1 MARRRP
7 HRDGCAAAHT
17 LDLVG
22 ERWALLV
29 ARELMVGP
37 KRFTDIRAGIPDIS
51 PNVLGQRLRELAEIG
66 VLRRRTLAPPAAS
79 QVYELT
85 EWGYELEPILQE
97 LGRWGSRSPAMPHEG
112 ELSVCSFI
120 LAMRTMFDPKAA
132 KGLRATYELR
142 LGEERF
148 RAKVRD
154 SHFEIERG
162 EAKDADAIIV
172 AGDPESLAEV
182 IFGERSLAEAE
193 LARELE
199 VKGDKRAVGRFVGL
213 FPLPDPV
220 SPSEGV
226 AA

>member
-97 LGRWGSRSPAMPHEG
+97 LGRWGSRSSAMPHEG
-112 ELSVCSFI
+112 ELSVSSFI
-120 LAMRTMFDPKAA
+120 LAMRTMFNPKAA

-148 RAKVRD
+148 RAKIRG

-162 EAKDADAIIV
+162 EAKDADAIIF
-172 AGDPESLAEV
+172 AGDHESLAEV

-199 VKGDKRAVGRFVGL
+199 VKGDKRSVGRFVGL

-220 SPSEGV
+220 SSSEGV